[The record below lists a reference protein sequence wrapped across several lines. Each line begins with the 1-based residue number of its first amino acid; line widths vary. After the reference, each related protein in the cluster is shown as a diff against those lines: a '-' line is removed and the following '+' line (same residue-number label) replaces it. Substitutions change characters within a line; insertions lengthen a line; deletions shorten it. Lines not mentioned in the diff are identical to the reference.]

1 MSLQEIDSTLQR
13 LRGATEAIGANLI
26 EVELDPNRGLLDS
39 SALEG
44 ESATRWDEAS
54 TTLAQLW
61 QWHALLEQLLDR
73 AAQLRGTRSRLP
85 DKRLR
90 ELRELLEGASIE
102 LSSEHVP
109 LEQRDLLGGAQ
120 TALRCTPQELLERSS
135 AAFDQAKTVLAAAGN
150 TWDALLPR
158 LHAARSALQESA
170 ELGGALGEGEPPG
183 LDRARERLSEL
194 TEKLSK
200 DPLSVSGEEV
210 DELERSLQAVRGDL
224 DSLDEMRREI
234 ATQLAD
240 ARELLDE
247 LRGVAREGADAHQ
260 QALAKIAAPAI
271 HEPLSVD
278 GALQSQLEDVE
289 RIARHGA
296 WREARAVLEQWT
308 ARTRSLLERARQI
321 ACENRAPIETRN
333 ELRGLLDACQAK
345 ATRLGL
351 IEDPRLSGMFEQ
363 AHDSLYTA
371 PTDLVRASELVH
383 RYRNTLAE
391 HTPPRE
397 VLR

>member
-1 MSLQEIDSTLQR
+1 MSLQEIDSTLKR
-13 LRGATEAIGANLI
+13 LRDATEAIGANLL

-44 ESATRWDEAS
+44 ESATRWGEAS

-73 AAQLRGTRSRLP
+73 ATQLRGARPRVP

-90 ELRELLEGASIE
+90 EVRELLEGASIE

-109 LEQRDLLGGAQ
+109 LEQRDLLAQ

-158 LHAARSALQESA
+158 LHAARAALQESA
-170 ELGGALGEGEPPG
+170 ALAGALGEGEPPG

-200 DPLSVSGEEV
+200 DPLSVSSEEV
-210 DELERSLQAVRGDL
+210 ADLERSLQAFRGDL
-224 DSLDEMRREI
+224 DSLDELRHEI

-247 LRGVAREGADAHQ
+247 FRDVAQEGADAHR

-278 GALQSQLEDVE
+278 VALESQLEDVE

-296 WREARAVLEQWT
+296 WREARAVLGQWT
-308 ARTRSLLERARQI
+308 ARARSLLEQARRI
-321 ACENRAPIETRN
+321 ARENSAPIEARN

-345 ATRLGL
+345 AARLGL
-351 IEDPRLSGMFEQ
+351 IEDPWLAGMFEQ

-383 RYRNTLAE
+383 RYRRTLAE